1 MEPLAPHEKLFVDT
15 DFLEEDGNHGSID
28 CHRCHGGDPKDPDW
42 RTAHKD
48 LIKDPTYPDS
58 ESACG
63 DCHDVENYKK
73 SLHVSLEPYRVTM
86 KTRGGNDKAAH
97 KKLDKAFDTYCG
109 QCHASC
115 GGCHISRPAS
125 ADGGL
130 LDGHIFQKQPPMK
143 QTCTAC
149 HGSRI
154 GKEYF
159 GENEGLK
166 PDIHHEKY
174 MKCGKCHTAHEM
186 HGDGK
191 AYEHRYEVE
200 NGPKCED
207 CHKEIY
213 GDHSENVKIH
223 TTHRDKTSCFVC
235 HSQSYMNC
243 STCHM
248 GNDQQGNGFFKT
260 EPSWMD
266 FKIGLNPSISDKHP
280 EKFVTLRHVPVG
292 RDSFKFYGEDDL
304 KDFDAVSTWKMT
316 TPHNIRRKTVQ
327 NESCNACHGN
337 LSLFLIN
344 KDVEEEEKKANK
356 SVIVGRDLIPKKI
369 EQESAGK
376 GSN

>member
-1 MEPLAPHEKLFVDT
+1 
-15 DFLEEDGNHGSID
+15 
-28 CHRCHGGDPKDPDW
+28 
-42 RTAHKD
+42 
-48 LIKDPTYPDS
+48 
-58 ESACG
+58 
-63 DCHDVENYKK
+63 
-73 SLHVSLEPYRVTM
+73 
-86 KTRGGNDKAAH
+86 
-97 KKLDKAFDTYCG
+97 
-109 QCHASC
+109 
-115 GGCHISRPAS
+115 
-125 ADGGL
+125 
-130 LDGHIFQKQPPMK
+130 MK